1 MRVETTL
8 PVGRGEGATLQKCR
22 SGAREGAGHV
32 GEILLFRR
40 IESEAREGRASMDAE
55 WVR

>member
-1 MRVETTL
+1 MK
-8 PVGRGEGATLQKCR
+8 PVGRGDEATWRKCR
-22 SGAREGAGHV
+22 SGARAGAGHV